1 MELWIPVF
9 AAASEARYPWL
20 PAARRIAREPLGVLG
35 IVLVILMLGGA
46 LFADWLSAYEPNRIS
61 PRDRFQDPNWQH
73 FLGTDQLGRDLFSR
87 VLHGG
92 RIALSVALFSTAAS
106 LLTGIV
112 LGLVAGYGP
121 RWLDNLMLLLFDSIK
136 SFPTVMLALA
146 LVTLFGPSLTAVVV
160 VVVLVNVPGY
170 ARIIRTQT
178 LALKESEFVAAAL
191 SMGASTTRILRVH
204 VMPNVIGPL
213 LILASM
219 DIPVVIAIEAGMSFL
234 GLGVR
239 PPTPSWGAILNDG
252 FTAIRDTPWIAIA
265 GGLPIIVTTLG
276 FTFLGETLRDVFDP
290 NAHGRVPPSTPI
302 RMKLPRRPA
311 APEASCVR
319 ETA

>member
-1 MELWIPVF
+1 MF
-9 AAASEARYPWL
+9 AAASDLLGAV
-20 PAARRIAREPLGVLG
+20 RRVQAEPLGRLG
-35 IVLVILMLGGA
+35 LILVVIMVGGA
-46 LFADWLSAYEPNRIS
+46 VFADVLAASEPNRIS
-61 PRDRFQDPNWQH
+61 PRDRFLGPSLAH
-73 FLGTDQLGRDLFSR
+73 LMGTDQLGRDLFSR

-106 LLTGIV
+106 LLIGIV
-112 LGLVAGYGP
+112 LGLVAGFGP
-121 RWLDNLMLLLFDSIK
+121 RWLDNLMILLFDSIK

-178 LALKESEFVAAAL
+178 LSLKSAEFVTAAE
-191 SMGASTTRILRVH
+191 SMGAGTARILRVH
-204 VMPNVIGPL
+204 ILPNVIGPL

-252 FTAIRDTPWIAIA
+252 FTAIRDTPWIAVA
-265 GGLPIIVTTLG
+265 GGLPIILTTLG

-290 NAHGRVPPSTPI
+290 RLRGQG
-302 RMKLPRRPA
+302 
-311 APEASCVR
+311 
-319 ETA
+319 

>member
-1 MELWIPVF
+1 MSEVVSKLYKALRRVLAEPMGAFGVALVVFMVFGAVF
-9 AAASEARYPWL
+9 ADILATA
-20 PAARRIAREPLGVLG
+20 EPS
-35 IVLVILMLGGA
+35 
-46 LFADWLSAYEPNRIS
+46 DIS
-61 PRDRFQDPNWQH
+61 PRDRFQGPSITH
-73 FLGTDQLGRDLFSR
+73 LLGTDHLGRDLFSR

-92 RIALSVALFSTAAS
+92 RIALSVALFSIAAS
-106 LLTGIV
+106 LVIGVI
-112 LGLVAGYGP
+112 LGLIAGYGP
-121 RWLDNLMLLLFDSIK
+121 RWLDNSMILVFDALK

-146 LVTLFGPSLTAVVV
+146 LVTLFGPSLTAVIVV
-160 VVVLVNVPGY
+160 VILVNVPGY

-178 LALKESEFVAAAL
+178 LALKSAQFVSAAQ
-191 SMGASTTRILRVH
+191 SMGAGTARILRAH
-204 VMPNVIGPL
+204 ILPNVIGPL

-252 FTAIRDTPWIAIA
+252 FAAIRDTPWIAIA

-290 NAHGRVPPSTPI
+290 RL
-302 RMKLPRRPA
+302 K
-311 APEASCVR
+311 VR
-319 ETA
+319 

>member
-1 MELWIPVF
+1 MSAADSDILQSASAAGF
-9 AAASEARYPWL
+9 AQINRAV
-20 PAARRIAREPLGVLG
+20 RRVVSEPLGALG
-35 IVLVILMLGGA
+35 IALVVLMIGGA
-46 LFADWLSAYEPNRIS
+46 IFADWLTVYEPNKIS
-61 PRDRFQDPNWQH
+61 PRDRFQGPSWDH
-73 FLGTDQLGRDLFSR
+73 LLGTDQLGRDLFSR

-106 LLTGIV
+106 LLIGIV
-112 LGLVAGYGP
+112 LGLIAGYGP

-178 LALKESEFVAAAL
+178 LSLKEAEFVTAAQ
-191 SMGASTTRILRVH
+191 SMGAGMGRILRVH
-204 VMPNVIGPL
+204 IMPNVLGPL

-239 PPTPSWGAILNDG
+239 PPTPSWGSILNDG
-252 FTAIRDTPWIAIA
+252 FTAVRDTPWIAIA
-265 GGLPIIVTTLG
+265 GGFPIILTTLG
-276 FTFLGETLRDVFDP
+276 FTFLGETMRDVFDP
-290 NAHGRVPPSTPI
+290 RLKGRG
-302 RMKLPRRPA
+302 
-311 APEASCVR
+311 
-319 ETA
+319 

>member
-1 MELWIPVF
+1 MF
-9 AAASEARYPWL
+9 AAVSSIFKPV
-20 PAARRIAREPLGVLG
+20 RRVLREPLGALG
-35 IVLVILMLGGA
+35 FVLVAAVVFGA
-46 LFADWLSAYEPNRIS
+46 VFADLLATADPSRIA
-61 PRDRFQDPNWQH
+61 PQNRFQGPGLEH
-73 FLGTDQLGRDLFSR
+73 LLGADQLGRDLFSR

-92 RIALSVALFSTAAS
+92 RIALAVALFSTAVS
-106 LLTGIV
+106 LVIGSA
-112 LGLVAGYGP
+112 LGLLAGYGP
-121 RWLDNLMLLLFDSIK
+121 RWLDNLLILLFDSIK

-178 LALKESEFVAAAL
+178 LSLKTAEFVTAAQ

-204 VMPNVIGPL
+204 MLPNTIGPL

-252 FTAIRDTPWIAIA
+252 FNAIRDTPWIAIA

-290 NAHGRVPPSTPI
+290 RTKGRS
-302 RMKLPRRPA
+302 
-311 APEASCVR
+311 
-319 ETA
+319 

>member
-1 MELWIPVF
+1 ML
-9 AAASEARYPWL
+9 
-20 PAARRIAREPLGVLG
+20 REPLGVLG
-35 IVLVILMLGGA
+35 ISLVLLVVLGA
-46 LFADWLSAYEPNRIS
+46 VFADFLASADPSKIS
-61 PRDRFQDPNWQH
+61 PRNRFSSPGFEH
-73 FLGTDQLGRDLFSR
+73 LAGTDQLGRDLFSR

-92 RIALSVALFSTAAS
+92 QIALAVALGSTAVS
-106 LLTGIV
+106 LLIGMV
-112 LGLVAGYGP
+112 LGLIAGYGP
-121 RWLDNLMLLLFDSIK
+121 RWLDNLLILVFDAMK

-160 VVVLVNVPGY
+160 VVILVNVPGY

-178 LALKESEFVAAAL
+178 IALKSAEYVTAAQ
-191 SMGASTTRILRVH
+191 SMGASTARVLRVH
-204 VMPNVIGPL
+204 ILPNVIGPL

-252 FTAIRDTPWIAIA
+252 FANIRESYWIVVA
-265 GGLPIIVTTLG
+265 GGIPIILTTLG

-290 NAHGRVPPSTPI
+290 RLKGR
-302 RMKLPRRPA
+302 
-311 APEASCVR
+311 
-319 ETA
+319 

>member
-1 MELWIPVF
+1 MF
-9 AAASEARYPWL
+9 AAASRF
-20 PAARRIAREPLGVLG
+20 PAAVRFPRAVQLYRTVRRVAAEPLGALG
-35 IVLVILMLGGA
+35 ITLVFLMVGGA
-46 LFADWLSAYEPNRIS
+46 VFADWLSIHEPTTIS
-61 PRDRFQDPNWQH
+61 PRERFQGPSWEH
-73 FLGTDQLGRDLFSR
+73 LLGTDQLGRDLFSR
-87 VLHGG
+87 VLHGT

-106 LLTGIV
+106 LAIGIV
-112 LGLVAGYGP
+112 LGLIAGYGP

-178 LALKESEFVAAAL
+178 LSLKESEFVTAAQ
-191 SMGASTTRILRVH
+191 SMGAGTVRILRVH
-204 VMPNVIGPL
+204 VLPNVIGPL

-252 FTAIRDTPWIAIA
+252 YTAIRDSPWIVIA
-265 GGLPIIVTTLG
+265 GGLPIILTTLG
-276 FTFLGETLRDVFDP
+276 FTFLGETMRDVFDP
-290 NAHGRVPPSTPI
+290 RLKKRG
-302 RMKLPRRPA
+302 
-311 APEASCVR
+311 
-319 ETA
+319 

>member
-1 MELWIPVF
+1 M
-9 AAASEARYPWL
+9 
-20 PAARRIAREPLGVLG
+20 REPLGALG
-35 IVLVILMLGGA
+35 LVLVTMVVLA
-46 LFADWLSAYEPNRIS
+46 AVFADVLAAAEPNRIS
-61 PRDRFQDPNWQH
+61 PRDRFAPPGWDH
-73 FLGTDQLGRDLFSR
+73 LLGTDHLGRDLFAR
-87 VLHGG
+87 ALHGG
-92 RIALSVALFSTAAS
+92 RIALSVALGATGLS
-106 LLTGIV
+106 LAIGVV
-112 LGLVAGYGP
+112 LGLIAGYGP
-121 RWLDNLMLLLFDSIK
+121 RWLDNLLILVFDALK

-178 LALKESEFVAAAL
+178 LSLKSAEYVTAAQ
-191 SMGASTTRILRVH
+191 SMGASTARVLGVH
-204 VMPNVIGPL
+204 VLPNVIGPV

-252 FTAIRDTPWIAIA
+252 FDHIRDSAWLVVT
-265 GGLPIIVTTLG
+265 GGLPIVVTTLG

-290 NAHGRVPPSTPI
+290 RLKGR
-302 RMKLPRRPA
+302 
-311 APEASCVR
+311 
-319 ETA
+319 